1 MIFGVNKI
9 SCKKCGSFD
18 IRAEETVSRTML
30 IREWQL
36 YNGRLY
42 IYDYELDDENELGE
56 PTYIWCNACGN
67 EFDTRHTSEHLNIK
81 EEEE

>member
-36 YNGRLY
+36 YNGRLH
-42 IYDYELDDENELGE
+42 IYDYELDDEIEMGE
-56 PTYIWCNACGN
+56 PHYFWCNGCGH
-67 EFDTRHTSEHLNIK
+67 EFPFAETSEHLNIK

>member
-1 MIFGVNKI
+1 MIFGLNKI
-9 SCKKCGSFD
+9 SCKACGSFD

-30 IREWQL
+30 NIEWQL

-42 IYDYELDDENELGE
+42 VYDYELDDEMSLGE
-56 PTYIWCNACGN
+56 PTYMWCNGCGN
-67 EFDTRHTSEHLNIK
+67 EFDTRYTSEHLNIP